1 MLRFGIALIVALV
14 LAGCGGSSPTSGN
27 DATPGAGKPR
37 ITLGTKNFS
46 EAVLLGELYAQALE
60 AKGFK
65 VDLKPDIG
73 ATEVVDRALTN
84 GTIDLYPEYTGV
96 ILSVVKRQPVPP
108 KTERETYAQAR
119 AFEARRGFDL
129 LEPTPF
135 EDRDAIAV
143 TKRFARDNHGI
154 SSLGDLKR
162 LGASVVLSGAPEF
175 RTRFGGLLG
184 LRSEYDLKQ
193 LKYKA
198 LPIGDGYP
206 ALDSGEVQAAAVFTT
221 DGQLASGRYRLLD
234 DPKAIFGFQ
243 HAVPVVSRKVLE
255 EEGRAFAAT
264 LDAVSAKLTNAV
276 MQRLNK
282 AVALDNQDPASV
294 AKVFLRTSGLS

>member
-1 MLRFGIALIVALV
+1 MLRMGTALIAALV
-14 LAGCGGSSPTSGN
+14 LAGCGGSSSTSGN
-27 DATPGAGKPR
+27 AAPGAGKPR

-108 KTERETYAQAR
+108 KTERETYDQAR
-119 AFEARRGFDL
+119 AFEAHRGFDL

-135 EDRDAIAV
+135 ENRDAIAV

-162 LGASVVLSGAPEF
+162 LGSTVVLSGAPEF
-175 RTRFGGLLG
+175 RTRFAGLLG
-184 LRSEYDLKQ
+184 LRAEYGLEQ

-198 LPIGDGYP
+198 LPIGEGYP
-206 ALDSGEVQAAAVFTT
+206 ALDSGKVQAAAVFTT
-221 DGQLASGRYRLLD
+221 DGQLASGRYQLLD

-243 HAVPVVSRKVLE
+243 HVVPVVSRKVLE
-255 EEGRAFAAT
+255 EEGSAFAAT
-264 LDAVSAKLTNAV
+264 LDAVSAKLTNAA

-282 AVALDNQDPASV
+282 AVALDKQDPAAV
-294 AKVFLRTSGLS
+294 AKVFLRTSGLT